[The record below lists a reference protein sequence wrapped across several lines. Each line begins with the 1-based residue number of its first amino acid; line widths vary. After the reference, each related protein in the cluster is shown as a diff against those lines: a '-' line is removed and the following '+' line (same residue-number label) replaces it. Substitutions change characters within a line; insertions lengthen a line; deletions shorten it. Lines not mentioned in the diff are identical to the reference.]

1 MEANGSHSTRVT
13 CNLTFVKESRLN
25 LLDAKKILPAHMAS
39 MRLPERYNA
48 IVVLEKTGRR
58 QNTEIPQIIRER
70 KMEGMEGGAF
80 SERYH
85 R

>member
-1 MEANGSHSTRVT
+1 
-13 CNLTFVKESRLN
+13 
-25 LLDAKKILPAHMAS
+25 MAG
-39 MRLPERYNA
+39 MRLSERYNA
-48 IVVLEKTGRR
+48 IIVLEKTGRR